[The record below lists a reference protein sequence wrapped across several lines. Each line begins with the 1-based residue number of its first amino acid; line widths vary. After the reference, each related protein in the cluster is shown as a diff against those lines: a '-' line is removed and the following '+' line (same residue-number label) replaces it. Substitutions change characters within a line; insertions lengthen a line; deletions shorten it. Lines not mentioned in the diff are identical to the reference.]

1 MVQITHPLCDRDMI
15 IARQE
20 AVSEIAAS
28 MVSSKVSQNN
38 RVLDEEDSDVMV
50 IEPELNYILS
60 SVLTCLGRAPDI
72 QRGITRI
79 FHRTAAPSEVLR
91 VIIFVVLGVGIYF
104 L

>member
-1 MVQITHPLCDRDMI
+1 MI

-20 AVSEIAAS
+20 AISEIAAA
-28 MVSSKVSQNN
+28 MVSSKVSQNI
-38 RVLDEEDSDVMV
+38 RESDEEDSDVMV

-60 SVLTCLGRAPDI
+60 SVLTTLGRAPDI

-91 VIIFVVLGVGIYF
+91 VTFIFHMPEIRANLHINVMTL
-104 L
+104 